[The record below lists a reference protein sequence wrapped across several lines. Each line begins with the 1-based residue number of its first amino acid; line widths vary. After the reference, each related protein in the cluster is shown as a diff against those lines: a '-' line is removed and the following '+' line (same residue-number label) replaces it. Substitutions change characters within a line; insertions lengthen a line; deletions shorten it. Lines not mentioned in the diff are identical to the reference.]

1 MNHPANDVDRQS
13 LLTAERRRQIE
24 ELAMQYPSAT
34 LRAAADRALTRELEA
49 SIFQDLPCD
58 EVIK

>member
-1 MNHPANDVDRQS
+1 MTHHANDTDRQS

-24 ELAMQYPSAT
+24 ELAKQYPSAT
-34 LRAAADRALTRELEA
+34 LAAAADRALHRELEA
-49 SIFQDLPCD
+49 SVFQNLPCD